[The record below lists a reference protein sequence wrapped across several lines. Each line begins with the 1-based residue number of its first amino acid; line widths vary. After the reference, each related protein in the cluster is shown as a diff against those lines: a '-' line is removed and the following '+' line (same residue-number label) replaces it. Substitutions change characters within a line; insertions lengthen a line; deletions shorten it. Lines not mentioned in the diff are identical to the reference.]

1 MVISRSQLPMT
12 TKRKPTKRQ
21 KKKKKK
27 KVKKKGL
34 SLIYG
39 NKVGLVRL

>member
-1 MVISRSQLPMT
+1 MVISRSQFPMT

-27 KVKKKGL
+27 KENKQCP

-39 NKVGLVRL
+39 NKVGLVRV

>member
-21 KKKKKK
+21 KKKKK
-27 KVKKKGL
+27 VKKKGP

-39 NKVGLVRL
+39 NKIGLVRL